1 MFTLRPEVVS
11 VTTLCGLLLFA
22 TPAVAEGPNLGQPIS
37 QADLAPWD
45 LTIMPDGTG
54 LPPGSGTPAQGKEL
68 FAADCALC
76 HGDNGKGGTAEAVVV
91 DNPPPLSGPG
101 SIKSI
106 GNFWPVSTT
115 IFDFIRRA
123 MPFTQPRSLSDD
135 QVYALTA
142 YLLYTNKVIGET
154 EVMDAKSL
162 PLVKMP
168 NRDNFFPEFPRLMP
182 QRP

>member
-1 MFTLRPEVVS
+1 MFTHESEASIAVVAF
-11 VTTLCGLLLFA
+11 LLFA
-22 TPAVAEGPNLGQPIS
+22 APAAAEGPNLGQPIS
-37 QADLAPWD
+37 QTELAPWD

-54 LPPGSGTPAQGKEL
+54 LPPGRGTPALGKQL
-68 FAADCALC
+68 FADNCAIC
-76 HGDNGKGGTAEAVVV
+76 HGDNGKGGIVEAVVA

-106 GNFWPVSTT
+106 GNFWPAATT

-123 MPFTQPRSLSDD
+123 MPFTQPLTLTDD

-142 YLLYTNKVIGET
+142 YLLNINKVIGDM

-162 PLVKMP
+162 PQVKMP
-168 NRDNFFPEFPRLMP
+168 NRDNFFPEFPKLMP
-182 QRP
+182 QPP

>member
-1 MFTLRPEVVS
+1 MLTHEAEARIAGVMA
-11 VTTLCGLLLFA
+11 LLLLA
-22 TPAVAEGPNLGQPIS
+22 APAAAEGPNLGQPIS

-54 LPPGSGTPAQGKEL
+54 LPPGSGTPAQGKVL
-68 FAADCALC
+68 FAANCAIC
-76 HGDNGKGGTAEAVVV
+76 HGDNGKGGIAEALVA
-91 DNPPPLSGPG
+91 DNPPPLNGPG

-115 IFDFIRRA
+115 IFDFVRRA
-123 MPFTQPRSLSDD
+123 MPFTQPHSLSDD

-142 YLLYTNKVIGET
+142 YLLNINKVIAES
-154 EVMDAKSL
+154 EVIDAMTL
-162 PLVKMP
+162 PQVKMP

-182 QRP
+182 RQP

>member
-1 MFTLRPEVVS
+1 MSTHESEAGIAVVAF
-11 VTTLCGLLLFA
+11 LLFA
-22 TPAVAEGPNLGQPIS
+22 APAAAEGPNLGQPIS
-37 QADLAPWD
+37 QTDLAPWD

-54 LPPGSGTPAQGKEL
+54 LPPGSGTPALGKQL
-68 FAADCALC
+68 FADNCAIC
-76 HGDNGKGGTAEAVVV
+76 HGDNGKGGIVEAVVA

-106 GNFWPVSTT
+106 GNFWPAATT

-123 MPFTQPRSLSDD
+123 MPFTQPLTLTDD

-142 YLLYTNKVIGET
+142 YLLNINKVIGDT

-162 PLVKMP
+162 PQVKMP
-168 NRDNFFPEFPRLMP
+168 NRDNFFPEFPKLMP
-182 QRP
+182 QPP

>member
-1 MFTLRPEVVS
+1 MFTHESEAGIAVVAF
-11 VTTLCGLLLFA
+11 LLFA
-22 TPAVAEGPNLGQPIS
+22 VPAAAEGPNLGQPIS
-37 QADLAPWD
+37 QSDLAPWD

-54 LPPGSGTPAQGKEL
+54 LPPGSGTPALGKQL
-68 FAADCALC
+68 FADNCAIC
-76 HGDNGKGGTAEAVVV
+76 HGDNGKGGIVEAVVA

-106 GNFWPVSTT
+106 GNFWPAATT

-123 MPFTQPRSLSDD
+123 MPFTQPLTLTDD

-142 YLLYTNKVIGET
+142 YLLNINKVIGDT

-162 PLVKMP
+162 PQVKMP
-168 NRDNFFPEFPRLMP
+168 NRDNFFPEFPKLMP
-182 QRP
+182 QPP

>member
-1 MFTLRPEVVS
+1 MSTHESEAGIAVVAF
-11 VTTLCGLLLFA
+11 LLFA
-22 TPAVAEGPNLGQPIS
+22 APAAAEGPNLGQPIS
-37 QADLAPWD
+37 QTDLAPWD

-54 LPPGSGTPAQGKEL
+54 LPPGSGTPALGKQL
-68 FAADCALC
+68 FADNCAIC
-76 HGDNGKGGTAEAVVV
+76 HGDNGKGGIVEAVVA

-106 GNFWPVSTT
+106 GNFWPAATT

-123 MPFTQPRSLSDD
+123 MPFTQPLTLTDD

-142 YLLYTNKVIGET
+142 YLLNINKVIGDM

-162 PLVKMP
+162 PQVKMP
-168 NRDNFFPEFPRLMP
+168 NRDNFFPEFPKLMP
-182 QRP
+182 QPP

>member
-1 MFTLRPEVVS
+1 MFTRRSALN
-11 VTTLCGLLLFA
+11 VTALVALSLFA
-22 TPAVAEGPNLGQPIS
+22 APAVGQGPNLGQPIS

-54 LPPGSGTPAQGKEL
+54 LPPGSGTPAQGEAL
-68 FAADCALC
+68 FAADCAIC
-76 HGDNGKGGTAEAVVV
+76 HGDNGKGGIAEAVVV

-106 GNFWPVSTT
+106 GSFWPASTS

-142 YLLYTNKVIGET
+142 YLLYMNKVIGEA

-162 PLVKMP
+162 PQVKMP
-168 NRDNFFPEFPRLMP
+168 NRDNFFPEFPKLMP

>member
-1 MFTLRPEVVS
+1 MFTHESEAGIAVVAF
-11 VTTLCGLLLFA
+11 LLFA
-22 TPAVAEGPNLGQPIS
+22 VPAAAEGPNLGQPIS
-37 QADLAPWD
+37 RTDLAPWD

-54 LPPGSGTPAQGKEL
+54 LPPGGGTPAQGKQL
-68 FAADCALC
+68 FADNCAIC
-76 HGDNGKGGTAEAVVV
+76 HGDNGKGGIVEAVVA

-106 GNFWPVSTT
+106 GNFWPAATT

-123 MPFTQPRSLSDD
+123 MPFTQPLTLTDD

-142 YLLYTNKVIGET
+142 YLLNINKVIGDT

-162 PLVKMP
+162 PQVKMP
-168 NRDNFFPEFPRLMP
+168 NRDNFFPEFPKLMP
-182 QRP
+182 QPP

>member
-1 MFTLRPEVVS
+1 MFTHESEAGIAVVAF
-11 VTTLCGLLLFA
+11 LLFA
-22 TPAVAEGPNLGQPIS
+22 VPAAGEGPNLGPPIS
-37 QADLAPWD
+37 QTDLAPWD

-54 LPPGSGTPAQGKEL
+54 LPPGSGTPALGKQL
-68 FAADCALC
+68 FADNCAIC
-76 HGDNGKGGTAEAVVV
+76 HGDNGKGGIVEAVVA

-106 GNFWPVSTT
+106 GNFWPAATT

-123 MPFTQPRSLSDD
+123 MPFTQPLTLTDD

-142 YLLYTNKVIGET
+142 YLLNINKVIGDT

-162 PLVKMP
+162 PQVKMP
-168 NRDNFFPEFPRLMP
+168 NRDNFFPEFPKLMP
-182 QRP
+182 QPP